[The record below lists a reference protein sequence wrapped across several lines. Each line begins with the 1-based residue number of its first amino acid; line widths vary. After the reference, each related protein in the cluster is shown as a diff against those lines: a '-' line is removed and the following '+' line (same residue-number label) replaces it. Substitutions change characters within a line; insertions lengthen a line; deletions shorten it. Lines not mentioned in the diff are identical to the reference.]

1 MLSSRGCLPAA
12 AGAVLLCLSFTPSGD
27 AQSEGPAIK
36 PTQTI
41 KLFNGKDLDGF
52 EKWQVGNHHADPD
65 GVFTVVD
72 QIDGAP
78 AIRSSGQHYGG
89 ILTKSRYRDYKL
101 IVEYRWGP
109 VTWGNRRD
117 RTKDSGILLH
127 AQGRPG
133 NSQKDFNG
141 PWMRSVEFQIIEGGV
156 GDFILV
162 GGYESN
168 GELLRPTM
176 KARTRKDRDGENI
189 YDPNGQVNVFS
200 SGRINWWGRSED
212 WVDKLGFRGP
222 SDPDSPGQ
230 EWTRLEAI
238 VNGGNF
244 TYFVNGK
251 KVNEGFDCSLTE
263 GKLLFQSEGAEL
275 YFRRID
281 LEPLP

>member
-1 MLSSRGCLPAA
+1 MRDRVSVLFLSLVITPVLAAQPA
-12 AGAVLLCLSFTPSGD
+12 
-27 AQSEGPAIK
+27 AIK
-36 PTQTI
+36 PSSTI
-41 KLFNGKDLDGF
+41 KLFDGKSLDNF
-52 EKWQVGNHHADPD
+52 ETWQVDNHAADPD
-65 GVFTVVD
+65 KVFTVVD

-78 AIRSSGQHYGG
+78 AIRVSGQYWGG
-89 ILTKSRYRDYKL
+89 IITKSAFRDYKL
-101 IVEYRWGP
+101 VVEYRWGG
-109 VTWGNRRD
+109 VTWGRRKD
-117 RTKDSGILLH
+117 RTRDNGILLH

-156 GDFILV
+156 GDIIVV
-162 GGYESN
+162 GGYADN
-168 GELLRPTM
+168 GELLRPSL
-176 KARTRKDRDGENI
+176 KAKTKKDRDGETVF
-189 YDPNGQVNVFS
+189 DPKGEEKVVS

-222 SDPDSPGQ
+222 VDPDSPGV

-238 VNGGNF
+238 VDKGNL
-244 TYFVNGK
+244 TYYVNGK
-251 KVNEGFDCSLTE
+251 LVNQAYDCSLTE

>member
-1 MLSSRGCLPAA
+1 MRRTLSRWVWLLAIAPALLPQTA
-12 AGAVLLCLSFTPSGD
+12 
-27 AQSEGPAIK
+27 AIK
-36 PTQTI
+36 PSSTI
-41 KLFNGKDLDGF
+41 KLFDGKSLENF
-52 EKWQVGNHHADPD
+52 ETWQVDHHASDPD
-65 GVFTVVD
+65 TVYTVVD

-78 AIRSSGQHYGG
+78 AIRVSGQHWGG
-89 ILTKSRYRDYKL
+89 IITKSAYRDYKL
-101 IVEYRWGP
+101 VVEYRWGP
-109 VTWGNRRD
+109 VTWGRRKD
-117 RTKDSGILLH
+117 RTRDNGILLH

-156 GDFILV
+156 GDIIVV
-162 GGYESN
+162 GGYTDN
-168 GELLRPTM
+168 GELLRPTI
-176 KARTRKDRDGENI
+176 KVKTKKDRDGETVF
-189 YDPNGQVNVFS
+189 DPKGEEKVVS

-222 SDPDSPGQ
+222 MDADSPGF

-238 VNGGNF
+238 VDKGNL
-244 TYFVNGK
+244 TYYVNGK
-251 KVNEGFDCSLTE
+251 LVNQAYDGSLTE